1 MNSNV
6 KFSVKCWCGEEI
18 PLSQDI
24 REMGQAIEAH
34 ALIHATREK
43 DERRAEEEFN
53 RVQDNLIK
61 QLFELLASI
70 K

>member
-1 MNSNV
+1 
-6 KFSVKCWCGEEI
+6 
-18 PLSQDI
+18 
-24 REMGQAIEAH
+24 MGKTIEAH
-34 ALIHATREK
+34 ALTHAMREK

-53 RVQDNLIK
+53 RVQDDLIK

>member
-1 MNSNV
+1 M
-6 KFSVKCWCGEEI
+6 
-18 PLSQDI
+18 
-24 REMGQAIEAH
+24 EMGQAIEAH